1 VWCESLD
8 NENKEQRIENIKE
21 LETVVEI
28 ATGADVDINELKI
41 PRIEKTELERI
52 VEEKCTKV
60 ITTVICE
67 GDIVGVNSGRYWV
80 EGKVVRV
87 SRFGISIQNP
97 EKEFIVRLGK
107 INMITIHQRGK
118 IYKKYKDAINE
129 FFKNT

>member
-1 VWCESLD
+1 VWCESLG
-8 NENKEQRIENIKE
+8 NENKEQKIETVSD
-21 LETVVEI
+21 LQTVVEMT
-28 ATGADVDINELKI
+28 TGADIDINELKI

-52 VEEKCTKV
+52 IEEKCTKV

>member
-1 VWCESLD
+1 MS
-8 NENKEQRIENIKE
+8 NENKEQKI
-21 LETVVEI
+21 ETVNDLQTIVDMT
-28 ATGADVDINELKI
+28 TGADIDINEFKI
-41 PRIEKTELERI
+41 SKVEKTELERI
-52 VEEKCTKV
+52 IEEKCTKV

-67 GDIVGVNSGRYWV
+67 GDVVAINSGRYWV